1 MLTDIGYGALL
12 LATVLAAWGLLL
24 ALLGRRRPSSPLAA
38 SARRALYGCAGAL
51 ALAAAMLLHALVTND
66 FRLEYVASY
75 SSRDL
80 ALLYKVAAFHAGN
93 AGSLLYLA
101 LALACLGTMA
111 VAMNQRR
118 HRSLM
123 PYVVASILTTELF
136 LLLLL
141 VLLANPFARLPFA
154 AANGRGLNPLLE
166 HPAMAIHPPLMM
178 AGFIGLSI
186 PFAFAL
192 AALAS
197 RRLGDEWL
205 DSVRRWTM
213 VPWAILGVANLLGG
227 WWAYAELGWGG
238 YWGWDPVENAGI
250 MPWLVATAFLHSVV
264 VQKKLGMLK
273 LWNMV
278 LIILAYHLALF
289 GLFLDRS
296 GVLSSVHTFGASDLG
311 RFVLGYIIA
320 SFVASMGLLLW
331 RGKALRDEA
340 GLRSS
345 LSREGALLLN
355 NLLLLVVLATTFFGT
370 IYPWLYEAARGE
382 KLTLTLGPEFFN
394 RANGPILLGL
404 LVLMGVGPVIPWR
417 GARLPTVLRLLAV
430 PLAVAALVAAAL
442 AAGGVRQA
450 WALAGFGACGLVA
463 GAVLWEWARG
473 SWARHRS
480 RGEGYPRA
488 LLALIASNRA
498 RYGGYV
504 VHLSIVL
511 MALGVVGSNFFKTE
525 REATLRPGQSMTV
538 EQYVLTYEGM
548 ARYPTPDKMVA
559 MATVSLTEDGR
570 YLGTVQAGRTL
581 LRSMS
586 QPVAE
591 IAIRSTWREDLYIV
605 PAMLSEDGETTFK
618 VFVNPLVMWIWIG
631 GGVFILGTLLALWP
645 VRQEQ
650 PSRRRGQ
657 AGGAP

>member
-38 SARRALYGCAGAL
+38 SARRALLGCAGAL
-51 ALAAAMLLHALVTND
+51 ALAAAMLLHALLTND

-101 LALACLGTMA
+101 LALALLGTLA
-111 VAMNQRR
+111 VAANRRR
-118 HRSLM
+118 HPSLM
-123 PYVVASILTTELF
+123 PFVVASILATELF

-154 AANGRGLNPLLE
+154 ATNGNGLNPLLE

-186 PFAFAL
+186 PFALAL

-197 RRLGDEWL
+197 GRLGNEWL
-205 DSVRRWTM
+205 DSVRRWTI
-213 VPWAILGVANLLGG
+213 VPWALLGVANLLGG

-264 VQKKLGMLK
+264 VQKKVGMLK

-278 LIILAYHLALF
+278 LLILAYHLALF

-320 SFVASMGLLLW
+320 SFAASMGLLLW
-331 RGKALRDEA
+331 RRKALRDEA

-345 LSREGALLLN
+345 LSREGAFLLN
-355 NLLLLVVLATTFFGT
+355 NLLLLAVLAATFFGT
-370 IYPWLYEAARGE
+370 IYPWLYEAARGV
-382 KLTLTLGPEFFN
+382 KLAPGPEFFN
-394 RANGPILLGL
+394 RANGPILLAL

-442 AAGGVRQA
+442 AAAGMRQA

-463 GAVLWEWARG
+463 GAVLWEWGRG

-488 LLALIASNRA
+488 FLALIANNRP

-504 VHLSIVL
+504 VHLAIVL

-525 REATLRPGQSMTV
+525 SEKTLRPGQSMTV
-538 EQYVLTYEGM
+538 ERYVLTYEGM
-548 ARYPTPDKMVA
+548 SRYPTPDKMIA
-559 MATVSLTEDGR
+559 MTTVSLTEGDR

-605 PAMLSEDGETTFK
+605 PTMLSEDGETTFR

-631 GGVFILGTLLALWP
+631 GGVFILGTVIALWP
-645 VRQEQ
+645 GR
-650 PSRRRGQ
+650 SRRGGVV
-657 AGGAP
+657 GGAP

>member
-38 SARRALYGCAGAL
+38 SARRALLGCAGAL
-51 ALAAAMLLHALVTND
+51 ALAAAMLLHALLTND

-101 LALACLGTMA
+101 LALALLGTLA
-111 VAMNQRR
+111 VAANRRR
-118 HRSLM
+118 HPSLM
-123 PYVVASILTTELF
+123 PFVVASILATELF

-154 AANGRGLNPLLE
+154 AANGNGLNPLLE

-186 PFAFAL
+186 PFALAL

-197 RRLGDEWL
+197 GRLGNEWL
-205 DSVRRWTM
+205 DSVRRWTI
-213 VPWAILGVANLLGG
+213 VPWALLGVANLLGG

-264 VQKKLGMLK
+264 VQKKVGMLK

-278 LIILAYHLALF
+278 LLILAYHLALF

-320 SFVASMGLLLW
+320 SFAASMGLLLW
-331 RGKALRDEA
+331 RRKALRDEA

-345 LSREGALLLN
+345 LSREGAFLLN
-355 NLLLLVVLATTFFGT
+355 NLLLLAVLAATFFGT
-370 IYPWLYEAARGE
+370 IYPWLYEAARGV
-382 KLTLTLGPEFFN
+382 KLAPGPEFFN
-394 RANGPILLGL
+394 RANGPILLAL

-442 AAGGVRQA
+442 AAAGMRQA

-463 GAVLWEWARG
+463 GAVLWEWGRG

-488 LLALIASNRA
+488 FLALIANNRP

-504 VHLSIVL
+504 VHLAIVL

-525 REATLRPGQSMTV
+525 SEKTLRPGQSMTV
-538 EQYVLTYEGM
+538 ERYVLTYEGM
-548 ARYPTPDKMVA
+548 SRYPTPDKMIA
-559 MATVSLTEDGR
+559 MTTVSLTEGDR

-605 PAMLSEDGETTFK
+605 PTMLSEDGETTFR

-631 GGVFILGTLLALWP
+631 GGVFILGTVIALWP
-645 VRQEQ
+645 GR
-650 PSRRRGQ
+650 SRRGGVV
-657 AGGAP
+657 GGAP